1 MRGISPA
8 EREEAMRLLRAKQ
21 ALALEGMPRTPD
33 GRPALNDDEA
43 AFDAEMA
50 MAMGQSLSY
59 GNGAEVD
66 NLEAAGTPIV
76 MERDLMPGSSEA
88 LLAAR
93 EAEAAQSWEDRGEFY
108 GQQRQAYETEFGP
121 IGDRN
126 ADVTSEQLQA
136 RERRREREDVRR
148 HSPYAEEQ
156 RVARMAER
164 AGVSMA
170 EARAMVQQG
179 YDQAAADRGI
189 PASAAWQVDG
199 PNRSVPPDFDQF
211 RDAYTGL
218 RDAARNKRAE
228 DKAARMAEVS
238 KRAMLAQ
245 NPMGYLGRTDITDEQ
260 RELVTQRMQGRRRP
274 GDDPRIRVAEIN
286 AKAASDQVA
295 AERESRVSQQQW
307 LETTRIAAEKAKQ
320 EFDKEQNRI
329 NNEARM
335 AEGNAAREAANELR
349 QKDLDDARLK
359 HEELMGR
366 MKAAEDEAARQHTE
380 RQTASNNQFTAQ
392 MKQFEA
398 RYGLDEKKLE
408 QAQKEAEDL
417 KARIES
423 DALLKPMEAKY
434 GEGVRAIAAGDY
446 GTPDAQSSL
455 ERMAAEADQ
464 SWSGFYNSD
473 AARMDAVLDR
483 LGVGDPAVRRELVN
497 RFGLSAM
504 SASGPGGRSGPI
516 SGIVNWFSGAY

>member
-1 MRGISPA
+1 MRGVSPA
-8 EREEAMRLLRAKQ
+8 EREEALRVLRAKQ

-33 GRPALNDDEA
+33 GRPALNEDEA
-43 AFDAEMA
+43 AFDAGMA

-93 EAEAAQSWEDRGEFY
+93 AAEEARDWEERGQFY
-108 GQQRQAYETEFGP
+108 GQQRQAYEAEFGP
-121 IGDRN
+121 IGARN
-126 ADVTSEQLQA
+126 ADVTSEQLQS

-156 RVARMAER
+156 RIARMAER

-218 RDAARNKRAE
+218 RDAVRDKRAE

-286 AKAASDQVA
+286 AKSAVDAASTQERMRIEADDRRA
-295 AERESRVSQQQW
+295 AMVE
-307 LETTRIAAEKAKQ
+307 ADAKAKR
-320 EFDKEQNRI
+320 EFEAEQNRI
-329 NNEARM
+329 NNEARK
-335 AEGNAAREAANELR
+335 AEGDANREAAVAER
-349 QKDLDDARLK
+349 QADLEREK
-359 HEELMGR
+359 MRHEQLMR
-366 MKAAEDEAARQHTE
+366 TMDEQSAEAARRHEDLKTQSA
-380 RQTASNNQFTAQ
+380 QQFTRSSQ
-392 MKQFEA
+392 QFDA
-398 RYGLDEKKLE
+398 RYGLDKKKLE
-408 QAQKEAEDL
+408 QDEKEAEDL

-423 DALLKPMEAKY
+423 EALLKPMEAKY

-446 GTPDAQSSL
+446 GTPDSQSSL
-455 ERMAAEADQ
+455 ERIAADADQ

-483 LGVGDPAVRRELVN
+483 LGVSDPAVRRELVN